1 MQSATVSGNLGSD
14 AVLRSTQGG
23 DQVLAFNVGVKQGFG
38 DKATTN
44 WFRCS
49 MWGKRGANIAQYLLK
64 GTKVVVSGDL
74 TIGSFEGKPQ
84 YEIRVNDVEM
94 MSRSENA
101 GNSQRQPD
109 PAYDDSDSVPF

>member
-1 MQSATVSGNLGSD
+1 MQSAIISGNLGGD

-23 DQVLAFNVGVKQGFG
+23 DQVLAFNVGVKQGYG
-38 DKATTN
+38 DKTSTN

-49 MWGKRGANIAQYLLK
+49 MWGKRGANLQQYLLK
-64 GTKVVVSGDL
+64 GTKVVVSGDF

-101 GNSQRQPD
+101 GNNNQHQQAEELEEDR
-109 PAYDDSDSVPF
+109 VPF